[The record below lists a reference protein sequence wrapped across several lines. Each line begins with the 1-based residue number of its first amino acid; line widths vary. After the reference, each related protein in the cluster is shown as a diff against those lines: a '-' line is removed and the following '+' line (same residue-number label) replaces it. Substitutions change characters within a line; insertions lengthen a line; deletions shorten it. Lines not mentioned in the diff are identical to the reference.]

1 MPQIQ
6 KAKAGAGHDLWLVY
20 AAHGGQI
27 SRKGFGGLKYG
38 RNNWW
43 LRFVL

>member
-20 AAHGGQI
+20 AAHGKDLGDLI
-27 SRKGFGGLKYG
+27 MEEITDD
-38 RNNWW
+38 
-43 LRFVL
+43 